1 MVAAVIAGHDRREVS
16 AIPGDRDRY
25 GGGAMGLFRRSTPVD
40 PAELADLRAELT
52 SLREAVD
59 HHDASAKVLQDKL
72 AALDD
77 RVTAVSTELA
87 NQLSELGHD
96 IDALGAR
103 PADAEALAAVRDGQV
118 KLANEQVRYQI
129 AFREDLA
136 RLAHEVKRPR

>member
-1 MVAAVIAGHDRREVS
+1 
-16 AIPGDRDRY
+16 
-25 GGGAMGLFRRSTPVD
+25 MGLFRRTTPID
-40 PAELADLRAELT
+40 PAELQRLQAELT
-52 SLREAVD
+52 TLREALD

-103 PADAEALAAVRDGQV
+103 PAGDGVDPAVLDAVRAGQV